1 ALLAARSAAMSIA
14 SASAAP
20 KSAANQSVQVL
31 HLISHQMSLQV
42 IDIGKKGPSPGDQ
55 VIETTV
61 DFQHGTRVDR
71 SVLNCVDITVSKRG
85 FDVLCHGALIFENG
99 QVQFQ
104 GETNFHTPFT
114 ASCLGAGPGMAVVWK
129 AMVPPGSRNM
139 PLQSARR
146 ASGGTETITQDSA
159 SSPTCR
165 RWEKSWSFATISS
178 PSANGDFGLRTLFA
192 WM

>member
-1 ALLAARSAAMSIA
+1 MRKFAVIGAILALLAGATAVMSIA
-14 SASAAP
+14 SVSAAP
-20 KSAANQSVQVL
+20 RRAATDSVKVL

-42 IDIGKKGPSPGDQ
+42 IDIGKKGPSPDDQ

-85 FDVLCHGALIFENG
+85 FDVLCHGALIFMDG

-114 ASCLGAGPGMAVVWK
+114 VSVTGGSGAYQNVGGQLTVV
-129 AMVPPGSRNM
+129 
-139 PLQSARR
+139 
-146 ASGGTETITQDSA
+146 
-159 SSPTCR
+159 
-165 RWEKSWSFATISS
+165 
-178 PSANGDFGLRTLFA
+178 RTLPHTTTDV
-192 WM
+192 

>member
-1 ALLAARSAAMSIA
+1 MRKFAVITAALALLASSTAVMSIA
-14 SASAAP
+14 SVSAAP
-20 KSAANQSVQVL
+20 RHPATDSVKVL
-31 HLISHQMSLQV
+31 HLISHQTSLQV

-104 GETNFHTPFT
+104 GETNFQTPFT
-114 ASCLGAGPGMAVVWK
+114 VAVIGGSGAY
-129 AMVPPGSRNM
+129 
-139 PLQSARR
+139 
-146 ASGGTETITQDSA
+146 
-159 SSPTCR
+159 
-165 RWEKSWSFATISS
+165 
-178 PSANGDFGLRTLFA
+178 
-192 WM
+192 